1 KIIAPIDSINVI
13 VNVVVSPYTPTK
25 TVPINKPK
33 LAPCFLPSC
42 KSPPINPEKASKLIS
57 YTFNILAKDK
67 IRPVTTPTVEPTAA
81 PPTNDNE
88 ITIYRE
94 NTFSKAIPYIV
105 QPINPVKTEA
115 NNIIKQIISSLFIAG
130 CYVLCTNSGILCI
143 KISNNTMV
151 SSASTHKCIQSS
163 GVIRLEIE

>member
-1 KIIAPIDSINVI
+1 DSINVI

-67 IRPVTTPTVEPTAA
+67 IRHVTTTTVETTAAPQTNTKQLQAKAKSRPMTTTTHEPTAT
-81 PPTNDNE
+81 PPTNANE

-130 CYVLCTNSGILCI
+130 
-143 KISNNTMV
+143 
-151 SSASTHKCIQSS
+151 
-163 GVIRLEIE
+163 